1 MKQIPFLEQRRIN
14 QFTTEAMKQI
24 CFDSCSHTCETCD
37 QRTEDGC
44 RDQMDCGLPD
54 CPAWVISADM
64 FTRAL
69 EEWMERN
76 PGRNPAEG
84 YQCSDKEPDRYVNE
98 GTRQICEDFFIKN
111 CDSCEFR
118 AGNGYVHHEHVDRW
132 WCAGNCPENQGKQ
145 CPRWGIDF
153 DHFMKAQDVWQ
164 HLHPDFNL
172 MFRDLSEWVP
182 ELADQPEGGSCSRSS
197 P

>member
-54 CPAWVISADM
+54 CPAWVINDGM

-69 EEWMERN
+69 EAWMKQN
-76 PGRNPAEG
+76 PGRSPVEG
-84 YQCSDKEPDRYVNE
+84 YRCEDKTPDRYADE
-98 GTRQICEDFFIKN
+98 LTRQVCEDFFVKN
-111 CDSCEFR
+111 CDTCEFR
-118 AGNGYVHHEHVDRW
+118 AGRGWVDRQAVEGW
-132 WCAGNCPENQGKQ
+132 FCAADCPENQGGK

-153 DHFMKAQDVWQ
+153 DHFCKSMDLWQ
-164 HLHPDFNL
+164 HLHPEFDL
-172 MFRDLSEWVP
+172 RFRDWSTYEP
-182 ELADQPEGGSCSRSS
+182 EQAAQP
-197 P
+197 